1 MCVKYLWSV
10 YIPGNLGPVG
20 EPKYWGT
27 LLNIGLVASDFYS
40 THPNRIHRFG
50 PEEF

>member
-27 LLNIGLVASDFYS
+27 
-40 THPNRIHRFG
+40 

>member
-10 YIPGNLGPVG
+10 YIPGNLGPDG

-27 LLNIGLVASDFYS
+27 LYILAL
-40 THPNRIHRFG
+40 
-50 PEEF
+50 